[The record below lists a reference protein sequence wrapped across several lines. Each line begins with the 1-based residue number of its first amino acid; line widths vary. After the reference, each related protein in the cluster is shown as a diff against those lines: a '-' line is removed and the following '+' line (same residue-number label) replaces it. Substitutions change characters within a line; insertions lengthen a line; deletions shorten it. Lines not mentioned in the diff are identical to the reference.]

1 MRRRPTQAMA
11 DMMRMPIRLAAVFL
25 SWTLSHSVHA
35 RCVGEPVQ
43 VEVRVTDA
51 GAPVP
56 GAAIKVAWV
65 AAGMASE
72 PVHGAA
78 DEAGRFTLTLNRP
91 VTTRSR
97 WPVGTSCRAREADI
111 EVCASAGA
119 RDERCSLLHRPAAAA
134 IPVQIELRGG

>member
-56 GAAIKVAWV
+56 GAAIRIAWV
-65 AAGMASE
+65 A
-72 PVHGAA
+72 
-78 DEAGRFTLTLNRP
+78 
-91 VTTRSR
+91 
-97 WPVGTSCRAREADI
+97 
-111 EVCASAGA
+111 AGA